1 MVAKLS
7 IVTLVCSPASPRKTR
22 ERVKEGDKA
31 ATCRVVTVLAS
42 SRRRLGVCCVSTLP
56 TRTGPLHRR
65 VAHSGVR
72 AAYTAHIMCL
82 QHTHKV

>member
-7 IVTLVCSPASPRKTR
+7 IVTLVCSPASPRKSR

-31 ATCRVVTVLAS
+31 APCRDITVLAS

-56 TRTGPLHRR
+56 MRTGPLHRG
-65 VAHSGVR
+65 VAHSDVR
-72 AAYTAHIMCL
+72 AAYTAHTMCL
-82 QHTHKV
+82 EHTQKV